1 MSLVVEKLERI
12 NIRQKR
18 KGMNIRSE
26 ITLLREK
33 FTYNL
38 LINSLNASKIRNCSI
53 EALFL
58 TG

>member
-38 LINSLNASKIRNCSI
+38 LINSLNASKILNCSI